1 LDVGAI
7 VHISAVAEE
16 EGGAGLS
23 GTPVF
28 EIGPCPPLV
37 GMEAGGGEQ
46 KQEEQAHS
54 LLLEKEKGQS
64 G

>member
-23 GTPVF
+23 GAPVF
-28 EIGPCPPLV
+28 EIGPGPPLV
-37 GMEAGGGEQ
+37 GVERGGHQTEE
-46 KQEEQAHS
+46 QEEAHS
-54 LLLEKEKGQS
+54 VS
-64 G
+64 